1 MSYYDLS
8 PAEQKLVEIGR
19 ELMTLAEEHLIY
31 KDNDELWNAALTA
44 GSKLTTVGSIFS
56 RFNGLEDL
64 DKNEKKVLRDYLNK
78 SK

>member
-1 MSYYDLS
+1 MSYYDLN
-8 PAEQKLVEIGR
+8 PAQQALVNIGR

-31 KDNDELWNAALTA
+31 KDNDELWNAAITA
-44 GSKLTTVGSIFS
+44 GSKLTTTGSIYS

-64 DKNEKKVLRDYLNK
+64 NNAEKKVLRDYLNK